1 MSDAFLSS
9 IKNRRT
15 IYALDKQLPVSQE
28 KIVELVKEAV
38 SHSPSAFNS
47 QSSRVVVL
55 FGAEHE
61 QFWNIAKDEL
71 KKIVPADAFAATE
84 TKLNSFA
91 AGAGTVLFFEDQTVV
106 RQLQE
111 QFALYADNFPVWSE
125 QASGMAQFAV
135 WTALAEH
142 KVGASLQ
149 HYNPLVDAQTHKTW
163 NLPESWKLRA
173 QMPSAPSPLRRGE
186 SLHRRKRTLQGL
198 RQLIG
203 RDRRRKAPP
212 RRGAFL
218 SPAPQPRRTAGL
230 GRRTLQPCCMP
241 AAASRMAAT
250 PSHWARLRRCSKTS
264 QSTRIAATG

>member
-71 KKIVPADAFAATE
+71 KKIVPADAFATTE

-111 QFALYADNFPVWSE
+111 QFALYADNFPVRSE
-125 QASGMAQFAV
+125 QASGMAQFACGFH
-135 WTALAEH
+135 AI
-142 KVGASLQ
+142 
-149 HYNPLVDAQTHKTW
+149 
-163 NLPESWKLRA
+163 
-173 QMPSAPSPLRRGE
+173 
-186 SLHRRKRTLQGL
+186 RTLS
-198 RQLIG
+198 
-203 RDRRRKAPP
+203 P
-212 RRGAFL
+212 R
-218 SPAPQPRRTAGL
+218 
-230 GRRTLQPCCMP
+230 
-241 AAASRMAAT
+241 
-250 PSHWARLRRCSKTS
+250 
-264 QSTRIAATG
+264 

>member
-111 QFALYADNFPVWSE
+111 QFALYADNFRCGRSRPAAWPSSR
-125 QASGMAQFAV
+125 SGPPSPS
-135 WTALAEH
+135 T
-142 KVGASLQ
+142 
-149 HYNPLVDAQTHKTW
+149 
-163 NLPESWKLRA
+163 R
-173 QMPSAPSPLRRGE
+173 SAP
-186 SLHRRKRTLQGL
+186 
-198 RQLIG
+198 
-203 RDRRRKAPP
+203 A
-212 RRGAFL
+212 
-218 SPAPQPRRTAGL
+218 
-230 GRRTLQPCCMP
+230 
-241 AAASRMAAT
+241 
-250 PSHWARLRRCSKTS
+250 CSTT
-264 QSTRIAATG
+264 TRW

>member
-111 QFALYADNFPVWSE
+111 QFALYA
-125 QASGMAQFAV
+125 
-135 WTALAEH
+135 
-142 KVGASLQ
+142 
-149 HYNPLVDAQTHKTW
+149 
-163 NLPESWKLRA
+163 
-173 QMPSAPSPLRRGE
+173 
-186 SLHRRKRTLQGL
+186 
-198 RQLIG
+198 
-203 RDRRRKAPP
+203 
-212 RRGAFL
+212 
-218 SPAPQPRRTAGL
+218 
-230 GRRTLQPCCMP
+230 LQPCCMP